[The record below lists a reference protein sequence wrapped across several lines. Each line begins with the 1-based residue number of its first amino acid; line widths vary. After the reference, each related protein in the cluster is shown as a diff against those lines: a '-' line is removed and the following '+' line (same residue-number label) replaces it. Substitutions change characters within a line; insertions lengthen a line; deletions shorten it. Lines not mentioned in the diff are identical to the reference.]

1 MLLVFF
7 IVLTIVV
14 GVVSVV
20 YNYGIKTINVDCVGI
35 DINVFGEVDESEILI
50 INSCYD
56 YLKKYYK
63 SSLPDDTKELEQIY
77 NNLNIVFSN
86 DLYFKGFSKS
96 KFQEYL
102 ESDNDYSKNGGIYE
116 EEYMKLKYYTRLIS
130 VKLKTQLLLGEYQ
143 KFTEDYKNN
152 FALFLFLN
160 INFPEVILQDSN
172 FEENP
177 ALISRVLDAYDLMVE
192 CTDDPTELALIYQSA
207 LRLNTTKS
215 DDIRVEKYSNSCF
228 EYMEYLP
235 EFLMDYKFENLDL
248 NPYKL
253 MLVRQGTVL
262 CLTQKP
268 NNF

>member
-1 MLLVFF
+1 MKKMFLVFIITLS
-7 IVLTIVV
+7 IVI
-14 GVVSVV
+14 SVV
-20 YNYGIKTINVDCVGI
+20 FVISSNTKTINIDYIGI
-35 DINVFGEVDESEILI
+35 NLKPQEKVSESELLV
-50 INSCYD
+50 INSCYE
-56 YLKKYYK
+56 YLQKYYK
-63 SSLPDDTKELEQIY
+63 SSLPDDTKELEPIY

-143 KFTEDYKNN
+143 KFIDDYKSN

-177 ALISRVLDAYDLMVE
+177 ELISKVFDAYDSMIQ
-192 CTDDPTELALIYQSA
+192 CADDSTELALIYQST
-207 LRLNTTKS
+207 LKLNATKS
-215 DDIRVEKYSNSCF
+215 EDIRAEEYSEKFF
-228 EYMEYLP
+228 EYYENLP
-235 EFLMDYKFENLDL
+235 ENLMDYRFENPIL

-253 MLVRQGTVL
+253 ALETM
-262 CLTQKP
+262 
-268 NNF
+268 

>member
-1 MLLVFF
+1 M
-7 IVLTIVV
+7 
-14 GVVSVV
+14 
-20 YNYGIKTINVDCVGI
+20 
-35 DINVFGEVDESEILI
+35 
-50 INSCYD
+50 
-56 YLKKYYK
+56 
-63 SSLPDDTKELEQIY
+63 
-77 NNLNIVFSN
+77 
-86 DLYFKGFSKS
+86 
-96 KFQEYL
+96 
-102 ESDNDYSKNGGIYE
+102 
-116 EEYMKLKYYTRLIS
+116 
-130 VKLKTQLLLGEYQ
+130 LGEYQ
-143 KFTEDYKNN
+143 KFAEDYKSN

-253 MLVRQGTVL
+253 MLVVKIGVR
-262 CLTQKP
+262 
-268 NNF
+268 FSR